1 MNPSG
6 SSPRYRPP
14 GSPTVQL
21 GMTRQKLSHRPRHVS
36 PTRPRSRMM
45 WSAPA
50 AASSWLTESPACPAP
65 TITVSTADVIDWRG
79 ATSGSIGA
87 RGPAPGAVEAA
98 LSTAPTSDPG
108 GDSMFGRR
116 ALLPLF
122 ILVAL
127 LLSACGGS
135 SSTAGST
142 KYSGTIHIASSTWT
156 GYALLYLAD
165 KKGIWKTH
173 GLDVNFKDV
182 EDPNDRFIA
191 LAAGRLEG
199 MASTVDAFAR
209 QQSNGVAAVEVFP
222 IDASVGG
229 DGILAKNTIQTVADL
244 KGKTVGVNQGSVS
257 EWFLAQVLEKNGLHL
272 SDVKEQNMTS
282 GAAGAA
288 FVASKLDV
296 AVTWEP
302 WLTKATKARADGR
315 VLVSSKEYPD
325 LIMDSF
331 AFRKD
336 FVQKYPDTVKDFMK
350 AYYEAFTWMQAN
362 QTEALKVIGD
372 AVQESPSDVS
382 ADLSTLT
389 LFDLSTGKQVIGTSS
404 SHGKIYDNVKAAAD
418 FWKAQGKIDTA
429 VN

>member
-1 MNPSG
+1 
-6 SSPRYRPP
+6 
-14 GSPTVQL
+14 
-21 GMTRQKLSHRPRHVS
+21 
-36 PTRPRSRMM
+36 
-45 WSAPA
+45 
-50 AASSWLTESPACPAP
+50 
-65 TITVSTADVIDWRG
+65 
-79 ATSGSIGA
+79 
-87 RGPAPGAVEAA
+87 
-98 LSTAPTSDPG
+98 
-108 GDSMFGRR
+108 MFGRR
-116 ALLPLF
+116 SLLPLF

-127 LLSACGGS
+127 VLSACGGS
-135 SSTAGST
+135 SATGST

-156 GYALLYLAD
+156 GYAILYLANS
-165 KKGIWKTH
+165 KGIWKSH

-288 FVASKLDV
+288 FVASKIDV

-302 WLTKATKARADGR
+302 WLSKAKARTDGHI
-315 VLVSSKEYPD
+315 LVSSAKYPD

-336 FVQKYPDTVKDFMK
+336 FVQKYPDTVKEFMK
-350 AYYEAFTWMQAN
+350 AYYDTFTFMSAN
-362 QTEALKVIGD
+362 QTESLKIIGD
-372 AVQESPSDVS
+372 AVGENAADVM
-382 ADLSTLT
+382 ADLGTLQ
-389 LFDLSTGKQVIGTSS
+389 LFDLAKGKAVMGTST
-404 SHGKIYDNVKAAAD
+404 SHGTIYDNVKAAAD
-418 FWKAQGKIDTA
+418 FWKQAGKVSGTVDPNTA
-429 VN
+429 VDPDFVAGL

>member
-1 MNPSG
+1 M
-6 SSPRYRPP
+6 
-14 GSPTVQL
+14 L
-21 GMTRQKLSHRPRHVS
+21 GK
-36 PTRPRSRMM
+36 RS
-45 WSAPA
+45 
-50 AASSWLTESPACPAP
+50 
-65 TITVSTADVIDWRG
+65 
-79 ATSGSIGA
+79 
-87 RGPAPGAVEAA
+87 
-98 LSTAPTSDPG
+98 
-108 GDSMFGRR
+108 
-116 ALLPLF
+116 LLPLF

-127 LLSACGGS
+127 VLSACGAS
-135 SSTAGST
+135 NTASGST

-156 GYALLYLAD
+156 GYALIYLANS
-165 KKGIWKTH
+165 KGIWKQH
-173 GLDVNFKDV
+173 GLDVNFKDI

-244 KGKTVGVNQGSVS
+244 KGKTIGVNQGSVS

-272 SDVKEQNMTS
+272 SDVKEQNLTS

-302 WLTKATKARADGR
+302 WLSKAKARTDGH
-315 VLVSSKEYPD
+315 VLVSSKQYPD

-336 FVQKYPDTVKDFMK
+336 FIQKYPDTVKDFMK
-350 AYYEAFTWMQAN
+350 AYYDAFTWMQAN
-362 QTEALKVIGD
+362 QTEALKAIGD

-429 VN
+429 VNPSDAVDPSFINSL

>member
-1 MNPSG
+1 M
-6 SSPRYRPP
+6 
-14 GSPTVQL
+14 L
-21 GMTRQKLSHRPRHVS
+21 GK
-36 PTRPRSRMM
+36 RS
-45 WSAPA
+45 
-50 AASSWLTESPACPAP
+50 
-65 TITVSTADVIDWRG
+65 
-79 ATSGSIGA
+79 
-87 RGPAPGAVEAA
+87 
-98 LSTAPTSDPG
+98 
-108 GDSMFGRR
+108 
-116 ALLPLF
+116 LLPLF

-127 LLSACGGS
+127 ALSACGAS
-135 SSTAGST
+135 NNAATST
-142 KYSGTIHIASSTWT
+142 KFSGTIHIASSTWT
-156 GYALLYLAD
+156 GYALLYLANS
-165 KKGIWKTH
+165 KGIWKQH
-173 GLDVNFKDV
+173 GLDVNFKDI

-209 QQSNGVAAVEVFP
+209 QQSNGVGAVEVFP

-229 DGILAKNTIQTVADL
+229 DGILAANSIQSVADL

-302 WLTKATKARADGR
+302 WLSKAKARTDGH
-315 VLVSSKEYPD
+315 VLVSSKQYPD

-336 FVQKYPDTVKDFMK
+336 FIQKYPDTVKDFMK
-350 AYYEAFTWMQAN
+350 AYYDAFTWMQAN

-382 ADLSTLT
+382 ADLSTMT

-429 VN
+429 VNPSDAVDPSFINSL

>member
-1 MNPSG
+1 
-6 SSPRYRPP
+6 
-14 GSPTVQL
+14 
-21 GMTRQKLSHRPRHVS
+21 
-36 PTRPRSRMM
+36 
-45 WSAPA
+45 
-50 AASSWLTESPACPAP
+50 
-65 TITVSTADVIDWRG
+65 
-79 ATSGSIGA
+79 
-87 RGPAPGAVEAA
+87 
-98 LSTAPTSDPG
+98 
-108 GDSMFGRR
+108 
-116 ALLPLF
+116 
-122 ILVAL
+122 VAL
-127 LLSACGGS
+127 VLSACGAANNAS
-135 SSTAGST
+135 GST

-156 GYALLYLAD
+156 GYALIYLANA
-165 KKGIWKTH
+165 KGIWKQH

-229 DGILAKNTIQTVADL
+229 DGILAKNTIQAVADL

-302 WLTKATKARADGR
+302 WLSKAKVRTDGH
-315 VLVSSKEYPD
+315 VLVSSKQYPD

-336 FVQKYPDTVKDFMK
+336 FIQKYPDTVKDFMK
-350 AYYEAFTWMQAN
+350 AYYDAFTWMQAN

-429 VN
+429 VNPSDAVDPSFINSL

>member
-1 MNPSG
+1 
-6 SSPRYRPP
+6 
-14 GSPTVQL
+14 
-21 GMTRQKLSHRPRHVS
+21 
-36 PTRPRSRMM
+36 
-45 WSAPA
+45 
-50 AASSWLTESPACPAP
+50 
-65 TITVSTADVIDWRG
+65 
-79 ATSGSIGA
+79 
-87 RGPAPGAVEAA
+87 
-98 LSTAPTSDPG
+98 
-108 GDSMFGRR
+108 MFGKRS
-116 ALLPLF
+116 LLPLY

-127 LLSACGGS
+127 VLSACGAS
-135 SSTAGST
+135 NTASGST

-156 GYALLYLAD
+156 GYALIYLANA
-165 KKGIWKTH
+165 KGIWKQH
-173 GLDVNFKDV
+173 GLDVNFKDI

-244 KGKTVGVNQGSVS
+244 KGKTIGVNQGSVS

-272 SDVKEQNMTS
+272 SDVKEQNLTS

-302 WLTKATKARADGR
+302 WLSKAKARTDGH
-315 VLVSSKEYPD
+315 VLVSSKQYPD

-336 FVQKYPDTVKDFMK
+336 FIQKYPDTVKEFMK
-350 AYYEAFTWMQAN
+350 AYYDAFTWMQAN
-362 QTEALKVIGD
+362 QTEALKAIGD
-372 AVQESPSDVS
+372 AVQESASDVS
-382 ADLSTLT
+382 ADLSTMT

-429 VN
+429 VNPSDAVDPSFINSL

>member
-1 MNPSG
+1 MVG
-6 SSPRYRPP
+6 KR
-14 GSPTVQL
+14 T
-21 GMTRQKLSHRPRHVS
+21 
-36 PTRPRSRMM
+36 
-45 WSAPA
+45 
-50 AASSWLTESPACPAP
+50 
-65 TITVSTADVIDWRG
+65 
-79 ATSGSIGA
+79 
-87 RGPAPGAVEAA
+87 
-98 LSTAPTSDPG
+98 
-108 GDSMFGRR
+108 
-116 ALLPLF
+116 LLPLF

-127 LLSACGGS
+127 VLSACGGS
-135 SSTAGST
+135 NSGSTST

-156 GYALLYLAD
+156 GYALIYLANA
-165 KKGIWKTH
+165 KGIWRQH
-173 GLDVNFKDV
+173 GLDVNFKDI

-209 QQSNGVAAVEVFP
+209 QQSNGVPAIEVFP

-229 DGILAKNTIQTVADL
+229 DGILAANTIGTVADL

-288 FVASKLDV
+288 FVAAKLDV

-302 WLTKATKARADGR
+302 WLSKAKARTDGH
-315 VLVSSKEYPD
+315 VLVSSKQYPD

-350 AYYEAFTWMQAN
+350 AYYDAFTWMQAN

-382 ADLSTLT
+382 ADLSTMT
-389 LFDLSTGKQVIGTSS
+389 LFDLSTGKQVMGTSS

-418 FWKAQGKIDTA
+418 FWKAQGKIDTTVNPSDA
-429 VN
+429 VDPSFINSL

>member
-1 MNPSG
+1 
-6 SSPRYRPP
+6 
-14 GSPTVQL
+14 
-21 GMTRQKLSHRPRHVS
+21 
-36 PTRPRSRMM
+36 
-45 WSAPA
+45 
-50 AASSWLTESPACPAP
+50 
-65 TITVSTADVIDWRG
+65 
-79 ATSGSIGA
+79 
-87 RGPAPGAVEAA
+87 
-98 LSTAPTSDPG
+98 
-108 GDSMFGRR
+108 MFGKRS
-116 ALLPLF
+116 LLPLF

-127 LLSACGGS
+127 VLSACGGGNNAS
-135 SSTAGST
+135 GTST

-156 GYALLYLAD
+156 GYALIYLANA
-165 KKGIWKTH
+165 KGIWKQH

-244 KGKTVGVNQGSVS
+244 KGKTIGVNQGSVS

-272 SDVKEQNMTS
+272 SDVKEQNLTS

-302 WLTKATKARADGR
+302 WLSKAKARTDGHI
-315 VLVSSKEYPD
+315 LVSSKQYPD

-336 FVQKYPDTVKDFMK
+336 FIQKYPDTVKEFMK
-350 AYYEAFTWMQAN
+350 AYYDAFTWMQAN
-362 QTEALKVIGD
+362 QTEALKAIGD

-382 ADLSTLT
+382 ADLSTMT

-429 VN
+429 VNPSDAVDPSFINSL